1 MNALPCFMLQCS
13 VSNVLWIYVAV
24 FSVERFVDFF
34 KKRKILYSLSE
45 GRKLSCSNIFLWEK
59 TWNKTYAS
67 QP

>member
-34 KKRKILYSLSE
+34 K
-45 GRKLSCSNIFLWEK
+45 NTIFFE
-59 TWNKTYAS
+59 
-67 QP
+67 